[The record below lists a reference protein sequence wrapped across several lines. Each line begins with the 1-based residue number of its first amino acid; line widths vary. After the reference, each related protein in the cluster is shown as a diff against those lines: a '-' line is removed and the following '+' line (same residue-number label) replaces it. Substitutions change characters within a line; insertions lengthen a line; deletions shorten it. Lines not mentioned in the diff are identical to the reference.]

1 MSWLQSLFP
10 ERNINLSKRD
20 QSIEYFSMYR
30 GKKKK
35 VLLSKS
41 KFKVLQLKDL
51 LILEVNPLINTSVI
65 FLEDEGT
72 KIVLVRDD
80 KVIDEFIHPFIKP
93 SMIVDNGGL
102 IPDAFKDKYKELI
115 EEEFNIS
122 FFDQKEYNK
131 LNSVEKLYYVEKTLD
146 LSHVIIYKL
155 LI

>member
-1 MSWLQSLFP
+1 MNWLQSLFP
-10 ERNINLSKRD
+10 ERNVNLSKRE

-72 KIVLVRDD
+72 RIVLVRDD

-102 IPDAFKDKYKELI
+102 IPDAFKNKYKELI

>member
-1 MSWLQSLFP
+1 MNWLESLFP

-72 KIVLVRDD
+72 RIVLVRDD

-102 IPDAFKDKYKELI
+102 IPDAFKNKYKELI

-146 LSHVIIYKL
+146 LSHVIVYKL